1 MHPRLDTRSKHMFVD
16 VCVNDK
22 ALYCLRATGAWVVI
36 PSVLFDDTEAD
47 LRYIV
52 DNYPGA
58 R

>member
-1 MHPRLDTRSKHMFVD
+1 VD
-16 VCVNDK
+16 ARVNDK
-22 ALYCLRATGAWVVI
+22 ALYCLRATGAWVAV
-36 PSVLFDDTEAD
+36 PAVLFDNTEAD